1 MATTTKLED
10 IVFPEL
16 MTPYDSQDF
25 LDKNVFYNSGVAF
38 SDPRVTELM
47 DATVG
52 GNTIALPFYKPLD
65 TDEPNVGSDDPATKS
80 EHSKITSGVE
90 LATKTFVNKS
100 YSVMD
105 LTSMIVGMRNDPM
118 AAINKGIDGYW
129 QIDANTRLLKAA
141 QGIVA
146 DSVAN
151 HDGDL
156 VLDISA
162 ASGDAG
168 SGFVDADTIIEA
180 TGLMGDRQSELGV
193 IAMHSNVYNSLRKQ
207 QLIDTV
213 RDADNNTLFE
223 VFGNLRVFYDDKM
236 PVEAGNKYHTYIF
249 GPGVFS
255 LNYGNP
261 GIASEIDRD
270 PNSGNGMGETL
281 LYSRRC
287 VLVHPRGYGI
297 KLSTFSSGG
306 LKGLTY
312 TQLATATTWERV
324 VDDRKRIKFAAII
337 SKG

>member
-1 MATTTKLED
+1 MATTKVTD
-10 IVFPEL
+10 VVYPEL

-25 LDKNVFYNSGVAF
+25 LDKNIFYNSGVAF
-38 SDPRVTELM
+38 ADPRVTELM
-47 DATVG
+47 DAMVG
-52 GNTIALPFYKPLD
+52 GNTITLPFYKPLD
-65 TDEPNVGSDDPATKS
+65 TDEPNIGSDDPTVKS
-80 EHSKITSGVE
+80 TPGKITSGIE
-90 LATKTFVNKS
+90 IATKTPVNKS

-105 LTSMIVGMRNDPM
+105 LTSMIVGTQNDPM
-118 AAINKGIDGYW
+118 AAINRSIDEFW

-162 ASGDAG
+162 STGTG
-168 SGFVDADTIIEA
+168 EGFVDAETIIQA

-193 IAMHSNVYNSLRKQ
+193 IAMHSNVYNSLRQQ
-207 QLIDTV
+207 QLIETV

-261 GIASEIDRD
+261 GVASEISRD
-270 PNSGNGMGETL
+270 PASGNGMGEVL

-287 VLVHPRGYGI
+287 ILVHPRGYRV
-297 KLSTFSSGG
+297 KLSTFESTG
-306 LKGLTY
+306 LKGLSY
-312 TQLATATTWERV
+312 TQLASATTWERAFSE
-324 VDDRKRIKFAAII
+324 RKRIKFAAII

>member
-1 MATTTKLED
+1 MATTKIEN
-10 IVFPEL
+10 IVYPEL
-16 MTPYDSQDF
+16 MTAYDSQDF

-38 SDPRVTELM
+38 ADPRVTELM

-65 TDEPNVGSDDPATKS
+65 TDEPNVGSDDPDTKATHKN
-80 EHSKITSGVE
+80 IDSGVE
-90 LATKTFVNKS
+90 LATKTYVNKS
-100 YSVMD
+100 YSIMD

-118 AAINKGIDGYW
+118 SAINAGIDGFW

-162 ASGDAG
+162 ASGTG
-168 SGFVDADTIIEA
+168 EGFVDADTIIEA

-207 QLIDTV
+207 QLIETV

-261 GIASEIDRD
+261 GIASEIDRNPD
-270 PNSGNGMGETL
+270 AGNGMGETL

-287 VLVHPRGYGI
+287 ILVHPRGYRI
-297 KLSTFSSGG
+297 KLSTFASGG
-306 LKGLTY
+306 LKGLNY
-312 TQLATATTWERV
+312 TQLATATTWERAF
-324 VDDRKRIKFAAII
+324 DDRKRIKFAAII